1 MNIDKKVL
9 LLNNSYE
16 PIQIIGGKKA
26 IIMLLLEKVD

>member
-16 PIQIIGGKKA
+16 PIQIIGGKKSYNYVTSR
-26 IIMLLLEKVD
+26 KG